1 MEETEIIKNALA
13 AAPADSKIFI
23 SKLGDIAERV
33 EQLLA
38 DKGWSQKDLAHAMGK
53 QESEIS
59 RWLTSI
65 HNFTLKSISK
75 MEAALGAD
83 IVQIPISGE
92 VQSQTRYVYITAK
105 AGTNDITSELFSEA
119 TNLMNL
125 LPTVKKELTT
135 SFGNDPYWSV
145 SKHNLHKKTTPEMK
159 ISPFAS

>member
-1 MEETEIIKNALA
+1 MEESEIIKNAMA

-23 SKLGDIAERV
+23 SKLGDIADRV

-38 DKGWSQKDLAHAMGK
+38 DKGWSQKDLAQAMGK
-53 QESEIS
+53 QESEVS

-83 IVQIPISGE
+83 ILQIPLSGE

-105 AGTNDITSELFSEA
+105 AGSNNITAELFDETA
-119 TNLMNL
+119 NAENPKPAVT
-125 LPTVKKELTT
+125 KELTAT
-135 SFGNDPYWSV
+135 SVNDPYWNV
-145 SKHNLHKKTTPEMK
+145 VLNNLVKEITPEEEYYT
-159 ISPFAS
+159 IAS